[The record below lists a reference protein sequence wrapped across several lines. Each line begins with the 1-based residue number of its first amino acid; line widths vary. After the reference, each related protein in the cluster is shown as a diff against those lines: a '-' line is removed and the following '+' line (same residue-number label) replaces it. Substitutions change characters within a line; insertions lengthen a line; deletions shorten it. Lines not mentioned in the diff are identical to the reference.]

1 MAEFLD
7 FAIQA
12 KFAYVNKLRLSS
24 FCLTASFTNAL
35 LRNRTYRLTDAL
47 LLSRGEGSG
56 NRVSHRQERLVG
68 SRGEHEDVVARIDGI
83 HHDDAQHIL
92 LRIVERDDGSAVEIL
107 HGRGRIDLGQTRLR
121 LFGGHRRIHRGVGDD
136 QAVRTVRGSGGKDI
150 ALGDLLVIQLNRLPV
165 GRDIELEALSL
176 NQLAFGGQVGQRELL
191 RQDLLV
197 RVPDGASIACFDGG
211 EAFLSGFTPGDDALV
226 FLDICMEGMNG
237 IEVAQR
243 VRKRSARC
251 LIVFLTSSKEYAFDA
266 FPVHPFDYLVKPY
279 SAVRLDHVLS
289 GAIRLMEESEQLVEI
304 HLPRQT
310 IRLPHGQIVAVTSH
324 GHALDIFTVSGAC
337 LKSSQTFAEL
347 EAALRGDERFL
358 PCNRGVLVNMDEA
371 LKLDGDS
378 ILLTDGL
385 RFPLRQRNR
394 LDLVNRFSEYQ
405 IKRMKRG

>member
-1 MAEFLD
+1 M
-7 FAIQA
+7 
-12 KFAYVNKLRLSS
+12 
-24 FCLTASFTNAL
+24 
-35 LRNRTYRLTDAL
+35 TDAL

-92 LRIVERDDGSAVEIL
+92 LRVVERDDRSAVEIL

-136 QAVRTVRGSGGKDI
+136 QAQT
-150 ALGDLLVIQLNRLPV
+150 
-165 GRDIELEALSL
+165 
-176 NQLAFGGQVGQRELL
+176 RELL

-279 SAVRLDHVLS
+279 SAAQLDHVLS

>member
-1 MAEFLD
+1 M
-7 FAIQA
+7 FAMNI
-12 KFAYVNKLRLSS
+12 
-24 FCLTASFTNAL
+24 
-35 LRNRTYRLTDAL
+35 
-47 LLSRGEGSG
+47 
-56 NRVSHRQERLVG
+56 
-68 SRGEHEDVVARIDGI
+68 RI
-83 HHDDAQHIL
+83 A
-92 LRIVERDDGSAVEIL
+92 IV
-107 HGRGRIDLGQTRLR
+107 
-121 LFGGHRRIHRGVGDD
+121 DD
-136 QAVRTVRGSGGKDI
+136 QAQT
-150 ALGDLLVIQLNRLPV
+150 
-165 GRDIELEALSL
+165 
-176 NQLAFGGQVGQRELL
+176 RELL

-197 RVPDGASIACFDGG
+197 RVPDGASVACFDGG
-211 EAFLSGFTPGDDALV
+211 EAFLSGFTPGVDALV

-279 SAVRLDHVLS
+279 SAARLDHVLS

-347 EAALRGDERFL
+347 EAALLGDERFL

>member
-92 LRIVERDDGSAVEIL
+92 LRVVERDDGSAVEIL

-150 ALGDLLVIQLNRLPV
+150 ALGDLLVIQLDRLPV

-176 NQLAFGGQVGQRELL
+176 DQLTFGGQVGQR
-191 RQDLLV
+191 
-197 RVPDGASIACFDGG
+197 G
-211 EAFLSGFTPGDDALV
+211 
-226 FLDICMEGMNG
+226 
-237 IEVAQR
+237 
-243 VRKRSARC
+243 

-266 FPVHPFDYLVKPY
+266 FPIHPFDYLVKPY
-279 SAVRLDHVLS
+279 SAARLDHVLS

>member
-1 MAEFLD
+1 MNIRI
-7 FAIQA
+7 AI
-12 KFAYVNKLRLSS
+12 V
-24 FCLTASFTNAL
+24 
-35 LRNRTYRLTDAL
+35 
-47 LLSRGEGSG
+47 
-56 NRVSHRQERLVG
+56 
-68 SRGEHEDVVARIDGI
+68 
-83 HHDDAQHIL
+83 
-92 LRIVERDDGSAVEIL
+92 
-107 HGRGRIDLGQTRLR
+107 
-121 LFGGHRRIHRGVGDD
+121 DD
-136 QAVRTVRGSGGKDI
+136 QAQ
-150 ALGDLLVIQLNRLPV
+150 A
-165 GRDIELEALSL
+165 
-176 NQLAFGGQVGQRELL
+176 RELL

-197 RVPDGASIACFDGG
+197 RVPDGASVACFDGG

-279 SAVRLDHVLS
+279 SAARLDHVLS
-289 GAIRLMEESEQLVEI
+289 GAIRLMEENEQLVEI
-304 HLPRQT
+304 RLPRQT
-310 IRLPHGQIVAVTSH
+310 IRLPHGQIVAVASH
-324 GHALDIFTVSGAC
+324 GHALDVFTVSGAC

-394 LDLVNRFSEYQ
+394 LDLINRFSEYQ

>member
-1 MAEFLD
+1 M
-7 FAIQA
+7 
-12 KFAYVNKLRLSS
+12 
-24 FCLTASFTNAL
+24 
-35 LRNRTYRLTDAL
+35 TDAL

-92 LRIVERDDGSAVEIL
+92 LRVVERDDGSAVEIL

-136 QAVRTVRGSGGKDI
+136 QAQT
-150 ALGDLLVIQLNRLPV
+150 
-165 GRDIELEALSL
+165 
-176 NQLAFGGQVGQRELL
+176 RELL

-197 RVPDGASIACFDGG
+197 RVTDGASIACFDGG

-266 FPVHPFDYLVKPY
+266 FPIHPFDYLVKPY
-279 SAVRLDHVLS
+279 SAARLDHVLS

>member
-1 MAEFLD
+1 M
-7 FAIQA
+7 
-12 KFAYVNKLRLSS
+12 
-24 FCLTASFTNAL
+24 
-35 LRNRTYRLTDAL
+35 TDAL

-121 LFGGHRRIHRGVGDD
+121 LFGGHRRIHHGVGDD

-150 ALGDLLVIQLNRLPV
+150 ALGDLLVIQ
-165 GRDIELEALSL
+165 
-176 NQLAFGGQVGQRELL
+176 
-191 RQDLLV
+191 
-197 RVPDGASIACFDGG
+197 
-211 EAFLSGFTPGDDALV
+211 
-226 FLDICMEGMNG
+226 
-237 IEVAQR
+237 
-243 VRKRSARC
+243 
-251 LIVFLTSSKEYAFDA
+251 
-266 FPVHPFDYLVKPY
+266 
-279 SAVRLDHVLS
+279 LDHVLS